1 MRKSRRWTALALVMA
16 LAAAAFG
23 FASPAFAADAAKV
36 PQVRKTLQ
44 MNEGSTVTATFSYT
58 ITPKA
63 LSTGNG
69 SEQTYTDGPAA
80 TVEDI
85 TLSDATSTA
94 NNTGT
99 GAIKFGGATDA
110 SNFTHAGVYAWTIKE
125 NQSVTNGP
133 SNGEFQFDGQTYTLI
148 ATVVPKD
155 GGGFQFGA
163 VVVAKGD
170 VATTTNDDKVS
181 GDTIPFDQNKYTE
194 NTNDQPDNPNP
205 DNPDNPDN
213 PNHPNTNLVVTKTV
227 TGAQGDKS
235 KQFAFTVTFTAPSV
249 LPAGKTAA
257 DVLNAINPV
266 VKGGATITDA
276 GTVAAGATSRTIT
289 FTAADAQ
296 GVTFANL
303 LVGTKYEISEASVD
317 GYTQS
322 YAAVANGNNVTTQQ
336 GVLVGEK
343 TNTGTMTNKY
353 QDITPTGLIVNNLP
367 FVLMGAV
374 AVAGMVLYGT
384 AKRKLER

>member
-1 MRKSRRWTALALVMA
+1 MKRNGWLAALTLVVALAV
-16 LAAAAFG
+16 AAFG
-23 FASPAFAADAAKV
+23 FASPALADDAAQV
-36 PQVRKTLQ
+36 PQVQKTLQ
-44 MNEGSTVTATFSYT
+44 MNAGSTVTATFGYT

-69 SEQTYTDGPAA
+69 SEQTYTDGPVA
-80 TVEDI
+80 TVDDI
-85 TLSDATSTA
+85 TLTDATSSA

-99 GAIKFGGATDA
+99 GNIKFGGATDA
-110 SNFTHAGVYAWTIKE
+110 SHFTHAGVYAWTITEK
-125 NQSVTNGP
+125 QSVTNGP
-133 SNGEFQFDGQTYTLI
+133 ANGEFQFDGQTYTLI

-155 GGGFQFGA
+155 GGGFQFGS

-170 VATTTNDDKVS
+170 VTTTTNQDKVA

-194 NTNDQPDNPNP
+194 NTNDQPDHPNP

-213 PNHPNTNLVVTKTV
+213 PGKPNTNLVITKAVAGT
-227 TGAQGDKS
+227 QGDKS
-235 KQFAFTVTFTAPSV
+235 KQFTFTVTFTAPSV
-249 LPAGKTAA
+249 LPNGQSAA
-257 DVLNAINPV
+257 DVLNAIKPV
-266 VKGGATITDA
+266 ADGGATITNQ
-276 GTVAAGATSRTIT
+276 GTTTGTTRTIT

-303 LVGTKYEISEASVD
+303 LVGTTYSISESPEA

-322 YAAVANGNNVTTQQ
+322 FAAVSNGENVTSQS

-343 TNTGTMTNKY
+343 TNTGTMTNTHS
-353 QDITPTGLIVNNLP
+353 DITPTGLIMNNMP
-367 FVLMGAV
+367 FVMLGVV
-374 AVAGMVLYGT
+374 AVAGVVAYGA

>member
-1 MRKSRRWTALALVMA
+1 MRKSRRLAALALVMA
-16 LAAAAFG
+16 FAVAVFG
-23 FASPAFAADAAKV
+23 FASPAYAADAAQV
-36 PQVRKTLQ
+36 PQVQKTLQ
-44 MNEGSTVTATFSYT
+44 MNAGSTVTATFSYT

-80 TVEDI
+80 TVDNI
-85 TLSDATSTA
+85 TLTNATSTA

-99 GAIKFGGATDA
+99 GSIKFGGATDA

-125 NQSVTNGP
+125 NASVTNGP
-133 SNGEFQFDGQTYTLI
+133 ANGEFQYDGQTYTLI

-155 GGGFQFGA
+155 GGGFQFGT

-170 VATTTNDDKVS
+170 VTTTTNDDKVS
-181 GDTIPFDQNKYTE
+181 GTTIPFDQNKYTE
-194 NTNDQPDNPNP
+194 NTNDQPDDPNP

-213 PNHPNTNLVVTKTV
+213 PGKSNTNLVVKKAV
-227 TGAQGDKS
+227 AGAQGDKS
-235 KQFAFTVTFTAPSV
+235 KQFTFTVTFKAPSV

-257 DVLNAINPV
+257 DVLNDINPV
-266 VKGGATITDA
+266 VTGGATITGQA
-276 GTVAAGATSRTIT
+276 QATGDTRTFT

-303 LVGTKYEISEASVD
+303 LVGTTYDITETSEA

-322 YAAVANGNNVTTQQ
+322 FAAVANGTGVTSQS
-336 GVLVGEK
+336 GILVGEK
-343 TNTGTMTNKY
+343 TNTATMTNTHS
-353 QDITPTGLIVNNLP
+353 DVTPTGLIINNLP
-367 FVLMGAV
+367 FVLMGTV

-384 AKRKLER
+384 AKRKLEK

>member
-1 MRKSRRWTALALVMA
+1 MRKSRRWTALALAMA
-16 LAAAAFG
+16 LAVAAFG
-23 FASPAFAADAAKV
+23 FASPAFAADAAQV
-36 PQVRKTLQ
+36 PQVQKTLQ
-44 MNEGSTVTATFSYT
+44 MNAGSTVSATFSYT

-80 TVEDI
+80 TVDNI
-85 TLSDATSTA
+85 TLSNATSTA

-99 GAIKFGGATDA
+99 GSIKFGDATDA
-110 SNFTHAGVYAWTIKE
+110 SHFTHAGVYAWTIKE
-125 NQSVTNGP
+125 NASVTNGP
-133 SNGEFQFDGQTYTLI
+133 TNGEFQYDGQTYTLI
-148 ATVVPKD
+148 ATVVPD
-155 GGGFQFGA
+155 DAGTGFQFA
-163 VVVAKGD
+163 SVVVVKGE
-170 VATTTNDDKVS
+170 ATSTTNADKVS
-181 GDTIPFDQNKYTE
+181 GTTIPFDQNKYTE

-213 PNHPNTNLVVTKTV
+213 PGKSNTNLVVKKAV

-235 KQFAFTVTFTAPSV
+235 KQFTFTVTFHAPAV
-249 LPAGKTAA
+249 LPDGQSAA
-257 DVLNAINPV
+257 QILSAIHPV
-266 VKGGATITDA
+266 PTNGAHITDE
-276 GTVAAGATSRTIT
+276 GTVTGDTRTVT

-303 LVGTKYEISEASVD
+303 LVGTTYDITETSEA

-322 YAAVANGNNVTTQQ
+322 FAAVANGTGVTSQS
-336 GVLVGEK
+336 GILVGEK
-343 TNTGTMTNKY
+343 TNTATMTNAHS
-353 QDITPTGLIVNNLP
+353 DVTPTGLIINNLP

-384 AKRKLER
+384 AKRKLEK